1 MADLGRFERFLAE
14 HHPTLST
21 YVAQEIIS
29 TVARLAAFPYLGRP
43 LGRRQDYRE
52 SPLRVLNAT
61 YVIRYRV
68 RGEQVLILRVFHGR
82 EARPLA

>member
-1 MADLGRFERFLAE
+1 MAAEIRF
-14 HHPTLST
+14 
-21 YVAQEIIS
+21 
-29 TVARLAAFPYLGRP
+29 TVARLEAFPYLGRS
-43 LGRRQDYRE
+43 LGRREDYRE
-52 SPLRVLNAT
+52 APLRVLNAM